1 MHVKRKKEERRLSM
15 TGRWDENRGK
25 DTENSN
31 NLFQKK
37 KKKKRRKKR

>member
-1 MHVKRKKEERRLSM
+1 M

-37 KKKKRRKKR
+37 KKKEEKKEKIKSVVSGK